1 MDKNTLIELVTEYF
15 KKIDAGDSSYLDLFH
30 DDVTFFFPKFGD
42 AVGKQALLEFGDKI
56 GSSLNSIWHDIA
68 HFNFIVSG
76 KTVVVEGREGGV
88 MRDGTHWP
96 DNQISSGR
104 FCSVFE
110 FSDNLITRMHIY
122 VDPDFS
128 SQDSDRISILSR

>member
-1 MDKNTLIELVTEYF
+1 MLCVEKSKLGLIIVIGLYF
-15 KKIDAGDSSYLDLFH
+15 TY
-30 DDVTFFFPKFGD
+30 
-42 AVGKQALLEFGDKI
+42 
-56 GSSLNSIWHDIA
+56 
-68 HFNFIVSG
+68 FNFIVSG
-76 KTVVVEGREGGV
+76 KNLVVEGQEGGV

-110 FSDNLITRMHIY
+110 FSDNLITRMYIY

-128 SQDSDRISILSR
+128 SQDNARISILSR